1 MVTFYSPPE
10 FDILVD
16 TAGDCHGNDGIVP
29 RADEHERETQAHAQ
43 EWQSPA
49 ETEEEKYL
57 MFV

>member
-43 EWQSPA
+43 E
-49 ETEEEKYL
+49 
-57 MFV
+57 